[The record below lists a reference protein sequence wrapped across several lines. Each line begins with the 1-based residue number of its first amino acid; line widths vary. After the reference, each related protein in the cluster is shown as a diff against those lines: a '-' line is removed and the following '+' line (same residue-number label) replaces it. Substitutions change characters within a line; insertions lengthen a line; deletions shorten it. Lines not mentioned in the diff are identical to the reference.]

1 MITSSALCFRTDR
14 DSDRD
19 RERERDSIF
28 RIRDRTRWLD
38 SMREDSSVLRLER
51 DRTDGISLLGEPKKQ
66 IGLQNPLSFGE
77 DLQYWTDK
85 VTSLTTNYIGFPIT
99 FSTLSSLMC

>member
-1 MITSSALCFRTDR
+1 
-14 DSDRD
+14 
-19 RERERDSIF
+19 
-28 RIRDRTRWLD
+28 
-38 SMREDSSVLRLER
+38 MREDSSVLRLER

-85 VTSLTTNYIGFPIT
+85 VKVTSLTTRCIGFPVT
-99 FSTLSSLMC
+99 VNTLSPLEC